1 MVIDEFNCNHQA
13 DSASSQMTIYTR
25 EKEEQQIQDFL
36 RGNIQKSRSGLMYLC
51 GHPGTG
57 KTSLLNQVIA
67 QMSNDEEVSE
77 FELFQYNAM
86 TYSDVRSFGLTLLCD
101 LNERRTGLAEDRLSR

>member
-1 MVIDEFNCNHQA
+1 
-13 DSASSQMTIYTR
+13 MTIYTR
-25 EKEEQQIQDFL
+25 EREEQQITDFL
-36 RGNIQKSRSGLMYLC
+36 KGNIEKSRSGLMYLC

-67 QMSNDEEVSE
+67 QLSHDEDVRK

-86 TYSDVRSFGLTLLCD
+86 TYNDVRTFGLTLL
-101 LNERRTGLAEDRLSR
+101 